1 MMKSTATT
9 TTVMG
14 SGIRST
20 GNKAYTARAT
30 TLAIT
35 QKIAKTS
42 TIGLEWV
49 RLRIHPLMAALIN
62 ARGKNRRYAPTTVY
76 PPTNL
81 PAADVV
87 K

>member
-1 MMKSTATT
+1 MMKSTVRT

-14 SGIRST
+14 SGIRSI
-20 GNKAYTARAT
+20 GNTAYAAKATI
-30 TLAIT
+30 LAIT
-35 QKIAKTS
+35 QKTAKTS
-42 TIGLEWV
+42 TIGREWV

-62 ARGKNRRYAPTTVY
+62 ARGKNRMYAPTTVY
-76 PPTNL
+76 LPTNV

>member
-1 MMKSTATT
+1 MGNNTT
-9 TTVMG
+9 
-14 SGIRST
+14 
-20 GNKAYTARAT
+20 YTARAT

-76 PPTNL
+76 GPTNL